1 MSSET
6 SEVGSLL
13 WSMAQEKILTIDNL
27 VRRGMV
33 MVNWW
38 CVVCKNSDDNVD
50 HFATALLSS
59 SYGFME
65 FYICS
70 FWSEVGDA

>member
-1 MSSET
+1 
-6 SEVGSLL
+6 
-13 WSMAQEKILTIDNL
+13 
-27 VRRGMV
+27 

-70 FWSEVGDA
+70 FWSEVGDAWDGERSASMLALKFQDYQK

>member
-1 MSSET
+1 
-6 SEVGSLL
+6 
-13 WSMAQEKILTIDNL
+13 
-27 VRRGMV
+27 